1 MWLPLTSALMSPL
14 VESMFSVA
22 PDLNE
27 TKNRL
32 NGCQNFSIQSF
43 SLTNGI
49 QKYLIEK
56 KSQEVVKHLVLMC
69 VSDWRNLNFRKKFL
83 QGTFSKYILW
93 FHIFRTPG
101 PAPHRP
107 TPGAPGPVSRACVCR
122 GMIMRPPGLRVE
134 HENASPGLVW
144 PGEIK
149 CKYWNNYRSKKYAF
163 SAENINR

>member
-1 MWLPLTSALMSPL
+1 MWLPLTSALVSPL

-43 SLTNGI
+43 SLTNGV

-56 KSQEVVKHLVLMC
+56 KSLTRSRQTPRPHVCIRLTEPQLSHEILARDFFK
-69 VSDWRNLNFRKKFL
+69 W
-83 QGTFSKYILW
+83 ILW

-134 HENASPGLVW
+134 HENASPGLV
-144 PGEIK
+144 
-149 CKYWNNYRSKKYAF
+149 
-163 SAENINR
+163 